1 MKSLKHLVVVSIFAA
16 LACSGLHAQSVD
28 LRATIPFDFHAG
40 KTLLPAGDYLIH
52 GDGPVVW
59 LRAEDHSKP
68 AFALMTIAAVAGM
81 DQQARSRPAR
91 VEFNRYGDEFFLRT
105 IWNPS
110 TAGGRQLVP
119 TAREKELVAHGNV
132 PARTAVAVYSTK

>member
-1 MKSLKHLVVVSIFAA
+1 MKSLKQLVVVAIFAA

-40 KTLLPAGDYLIH
+40 NKLLPAGEYEIH
-52 GDGPVVW
+52 GEGPVVW
-59 LRAEDHSKP
+59 LRAEDNGKP
-68 AFALMTIAAVAGM
+68 AFALMTIGAAAGL
-81 DQQARSRPAR
+81 DSHQQAR
-91 VEFNRYGDEFFLRT
+91 VEFNRYGNEFFLRT

-110 TAGGRQLVP
+110 IAGGRQLLP
-119 TAREKELVAHGNV
+119 TAREKELVARGNV

>member
-1 MKSLKHLVVVSIFAA
+1 MKSLKHLVAVSIFAA

-40 KTLLPAGDYLIH
+40 KTLLPAGEYLIH
-52 GDGPVVW
+52 GNGPVVW
-59 LRAEDHSKP
+59 LRAEDHSTP
-68 AFALMTIAAVAGM
+68 AFALMTIGADSGI
-81 DQQARSRPAR
+81 DRSRQAR
-91 VEFNRYGDEFFLRT
+91 VDFNRYGNEYFLRT

-110 TAGGRQLVP
+110 TEGGRQLLP
-119 TAREKELVAHGNV
+119 TAREKELVAHGSV